1 MKRWAWII
9 GLVAIAAIGIF
20 LALRPQPVAVEAV
33 TVSAG
38 LLRVTVEEEGRMRL
52 RDRYVV
58 SAPVSGRTPRLRWKA
73 GDLVRSGA
81 IVTRIE
87 PPPPLMLDARG
98 KDQGSARVNAA
109 EVALGVVQSRVSTQE
124 EQVRAAKADLDY
136 WRLQDER
143 EERLLKSG
151 DIPTSRVDRTR
162 ADLRRAE
169 AALAMAERVAVTTRR
184 EVESARAEMATARAA
199 LRQTSGPSTGE
210 HIPVPAPVSGRVI
223 RVVRESEGAVAA
235 GEALLEIG
243 NARALEVMVD
253 VLSADAVKL
262 TPGTRVLLDRW
273 GGEGTLEARVRVVEP
288 GGFTKVSALGVE
300 EQRVRV
306 VADLVTPEEQWKQL
320 GDAYRVEAAFVLWES
335 PNVRQ
340 VPVNALFRYGEGWAV
355 FVAEAGVARR
365 RAVQTGHRS
374 GLAAEILS
382 GLREGELVI
391 THPDETVE
399 DGKPVTVTKRL

>member
-1 MKRWAWII
+1 VKRWAWII

-38 LLRVTVEEEGRMRL
+38 LLRVTVEEEGKMRL

-81 IVTRIE
+81 IVTLIE

-98 KDQGSARVNAA
+98 KDQGYARVNAA
-109 EVALGVVQSRVSTQE
+109 EALLGVVQSRVSTQE

-136 WRLQDER
+136 WKSQAER

-306 VADLVTPEEQWKQL
+306 VADLVSPEEQWKQL

-340 VPVNALFRYGEGWAV
+340 VPLNALFRYGQGWAV
-355 FVAEAGVARR
+355 FVAEAGFARR

-374 GLAAEILS
+374 GLAAEVLS

-399 DGKPVTVTKRL
+399 DGKTVTVTKRP